1 MRSGCEVALDE
12 PERDQGDDLD
22 THHADE
28 VSPETASAFFG
39 VNGLCHGANLVV
51 GGSAGYDARMTL
63 ASILVL

>member
-39 VNGLCHGANLVV
+39 VGLVGHG
-51 GGSAGYDARMTL
+51 GESIGEAGL
-63 ASILVL
+63 AI